1 MGFRRPESDTTKM
14 RGVVAREERCQQT
27 LDGTSFYAYA
37 LAGEGSALADN
48 ASLEIVFT
56 TGTAKNV
63 YIWIAGSCG
72 GDAEMTVFEDVTE
85 VTGGDLFVPVNRNRQ
100 SPTLS
105 TSGVIVGPTSVT
117 TNGAIYSEVYPG
129 GQKSHS
135 GGGGNESQPYVLK
148 ANTSYLI
155 QLTNRAGSAKF
166 AEIQLQWC
174 EI

>member
-1 MGFRRPESDTTKM
+1 MGFRLPESDTTRM

-37 LAGEGSALADN
+37 LAGEGSTLADD

-56 TGTAKNV
+56 TGTTKNV
-63 YIWIAGSCG
+63 YIWIAGICG
-72 GDAEMTVFEDVTE
+72 GDAEMTVFENVSD
-85 VTGGDLFVPVNRNRQ
+85 VTGGNLFVSINRNRQ
-100 SPTLS
+100 SLATS
-105 TSGVIVGPTSVT
+105 TVGVIVGPTSVT
-117 TNGAIYSEVYPG
+117 TNGSIYSEVYPS
-129 GQKSHS
+129 GQKNHA
-135 GGGGNESQPYVLK
+135 GGGGSESQPYVLK
-148 ANTSYLI
+148 ADTSYLI